1 MAKTRLQKEEQLS
14 KLNDQFGSKKAVFV
28 DYQGLSVKEIEN
40 MRNSLEEKGVKF
52 MVVKNTLAK
61 IALTNSGIEVD
72 GEILKKPVAIAF
84 ADDEVTPS
92 KEIKNFSK
100 LYEKLEILGGII
112 EKQFVSVSTIN
123 ALALLPSREELYAK
137 VVGSIAAPISG
148 LVNVMAGNIRGL
160 VSVLA
165 QYRDEQTKI

>member
-1 MAKTRLQKEEQLS
+1 MAKTRLQKETQLA

-40 MRNSLEEKGVKF
+40 LRNSLEEKGISF
-52 MVVKNTLAK
+52 NVVKNTLVK
-61 IALTNSGIEVD
+61 IALKDFGVAVED
-72 GEILKKPVAIAF
+72 DLLKKPVAIAF
-84 ADDEVTPS
+84 SDDEVAPS
-92 KEIKNFSK
+92 KEIKNFTK
-100 LYEKLEILGGII
+100 IHEKLEILGGVI
-112 EKQFVSVSTIN
+112 EKQFVPASTIN

-160 VSVLA
+160 VSVLN
-165 QYRDEQTKI
+165 QYKESRN

>member
-1 MAKTRLQKEEQLS
+1 MAKTRAQKEDQLA
-14 KLNDQFGSKKAVFV
+14 KLNEKFSSKKAVFV
-28 DYQGLSVKEIEN
+28 DYQGLSVNEIETL
-40 MRNSLEEKGVKF
+40 RNSLEEAGVSF
-52 MVVKNTLAK
+52 GIVKNTLTK
-61 IALTNSGIEVD
+61 IALKNSGIEV
-72 GEILKKPVAIAF
+72 EAEMLKKPIAIAF

-100 LYEKLEILGGII
+100 DHDKLEILGGVI
-112 EKQFVSVSTIN
+112 EKQFVPVSVIN

-148 LVNVMAGNIRGL
+148 LVNVLSGNLRGL

-165 QYRDEQTKI
+165 QYRDSQNKV